1 MRLAEKTIH
10 EIDPAKVRVFV
21 HRERDPEAFGRIVQS
36 IKKRGQVHPGQVR
49 KLPKDEEFD
58 YGLITGEGRLL
69 AAQRLGIPFRCFI
82 EDQKELEIVGEFLT
96 ENLNR
101 EPLPWHYKA
110 RLVQPELAAGKS
122 VEDIAASLSLTP
134 GHVLKFKRILD
145 KTAPD
150 LERDVAAMPMNEAEV
165 FTALPKKHQRIV
177 MEVFR
182 ETKDAQIAELVKKAR
197 VVHESEGQLSP
208 TALRKSLERV
218 DSELRRVKEK
228 LKYMNP
234 LWNYGPLNIMTLA
247 GISIGRVDPE
257 RATTAKQRK
266 EMEEQLEEQKRF
278 RAALKKEGVNFAKFE
293 RLTER

>member
-1 MRLAEKTIH
+1 MKLAEKTIH
-10 EIDPAKVRVFV
+10 EIDPEKVRVFV

-36 IKKRGQVHPGQVR
+36 IKKRGQIHPGQVR
-49 KLPKDEEFD
+49 KLKDDPDGYEFN
-58 YGLITGEGRLL
+58 LITGEGRLS
-69 AAQRLGIPFRCFI
+69 AAQKLGRPFRAFV
-82 EDQKELEIVGEFLT
+82 EELTELETVGEFLI
-96 ENLNR
+96 ENLNK

-122 VEDIAASLSLTP
+122 VEEIAASLSLTP
-134 GHVLKFKRILD
+134 GHVMKFKRVLD

-197 VVHESEGQLSP
+197 VVHESEGSLS
-208 TALRKSLERV
+208 TSALKKSLQRV
-218 DSELRRVKEK
+218 DDELRRVREK
-228 LKYMNP
+228 LK
-234 LWNYGPLNIMTLA
+234 LIRLHHSLGPANISLL
-247 GISIGRVDPE
+247 
-257 RATTAKQRK
+257 
-266 EMEEQLEEQKRF
+266 LEDKKF